1 MGRIPNSWAIRKPA
15 RSLLPGDRFVF
26 TDELGGEGETLTVVR
41 VESGYGITEIET
53 EELDFTIEVL
63 SNHVMVIK

>member
-15 RSLLPGDRFVF
+15 RALLPGDRFVF
-26 TDELGGEGETLTVVR
+26 GADIGGDLETLTVVA
-41 VESGYGITEIET
+41 VETGYGITEIET

-63 SNHVMVIK
+63 SNHVMVMK